1 MMKKIL
7 LFVTAIIFIL
17 ISTARAQTTAM
28 DFTQTD
34 CDGMD
39 HHLFPELD
47 GGNVIILEYMM
58 LNCAP
63 CVTATKAMEALVKP
77 YEQSHPGRVHI
88 YSIAFLNSF
97 TCEQIVQWKRDFNFN
112 HPAFSE
118 GEAQVSYYGG
128 MGMPT
133 LVVVGTNEHK
143 VFCKSIGYTAEVD
156 DLIRAALDSALLYN
170 PTGIE
175 ENILS
180 TGFSVYPTLFSDQ
193 LYVETGK
200 EYAGAEM
207 IIFDTFGRMVL
218 NTYIP
223 ERGKASVSV
232 TGLSKGLYIA
242 RLKNGNGYSDGIK
255 LVRQ

>member
-1 MMKKIL
+1 MKKIL
-7 LFVTAIIFIL
+7 FTTAAIFFIL
-17 ISTARAQTTAM
+17 FSGKSQTTAM
-28 DFTQTD
+28 DFTQAD
-34 CDGMD
+34 CYGAD

-47 GGNVIILEYMM
+47 AGNVIILEYMM

-63 CVTATKAMEALVKP
+63 CVTATTAMEELVKP
-77 YEQSHPGRVHI
+77 YDLSHPGRVHI
-88 YSIAFLNSF
+88 YSFAFLNSY
-97 TCEQIVQWKRDFNFN
+97 TCEQIIQWERDFNFN

-133 LVVVGTNEHK
+133 LVVVGTNEHN
-143 VFCKSIGYTAEVD
+143 VFYKSIGYTTEVD
-156 DLIRAALDSALLYN
+156 DLIRQALDSALLYN
-170 PTGIE
+170 PTGVD

-180 TGFSVYPTLFSDQ
+180 GKFLVYPTLFSGQ
-193 LYVETGK
+193 LYVETGA

-207 IIFDTFGRMVL
+207 IIFDTFGRQVL
-218 NTYIP
+218 HASIP
-223 ERGKASVSV
+223 ESGRASIPA

-242 RLKNGNGYSDGIK
+242 RLRNSNGFSDGIK

>member
-7 LFVTAIIFIL
+7 FTLAAIFFIL
-17 ISTARAQTTAM
+17 FSVTKAQTTAM

-34 CDGMD
+34 CDGVD

-47 GGNVIILEYMM
+47 AGNVIILEYMM

-77 YEQSHPGRVHI
+77 YDQSHPGRVHI
-88 YSIAFLNSF
+88 YSIAFLNSY
-97 TCEQIVQWKRDFNFN
+97 TCEQIVQWKRDFDFN

-156 DLIRAALDSALLYN
+156 DMIRVALDSALLYN
-170 PTGIE
+170 PTGVDE
-175 ENILS
+175 KILS
-180 TGFSVYPTLFSDQ
+180 GKFSIYPTLFSDQ
-193 LYVETGK
+193 LYVETDK

-207 IIFDTFGRMVL
+207 IIFDTFGRTVL
-218 NTYIP
+218 STSIP
-223 ERGKASVSV
+223 ESGKASVSAA
-232 TGLSKGLYIA
+232 GLSKGLYIA
-242 RLKNGNGYSDGIK
+242 RLKNGKGFSDGIK

>member
-1 MMKKIL
+1 MKKMLI
-7 LFVTAIIFIL
+7 FVTAIFFIFIFQ
-17 ISTARAQTTAM
+17 SKAQTTAM

-34 CDGMD
+34 CDGVD

-47 GGNVIILEYMM
+47 AGNVIILEYMM

-63 CVTATKAMEALVKP
+63 CVTATKAMEALVIP

-88 YSIAFLNSF
+88 YSIAFLNSY
-97 TCEQIVQWKRDFNFN
+97 TCEQIIQWKRDFDFN

-133 LVVVGTNEHK
+133 LVVVGTNEHT

-156 DLIRAALDSALLYN
+156 DMIREALDSALLYN
-170 PTGIE
+170 PTGVDE
-175 ENILS
+175 KKLS
-180 TGFSVYPTLFSDQ
+180 GRFSIYPTLFSDQ
-193 LYVETGK
+193 LYVETDK

-207 IIFDTFGRMVL
+207 VIFDTFGRMVM
-218 NTYIP
+218 NSYIP
-223 ERGKASVSV
+223 ESGKASISAAR
-232 TGLSKGLYIA
+232 LSKGLYIA
-242 RLKNGNGYSDGIK
+242 RLKNGNGFSDGIK